1 MTFPGPT
8 VSAIELA
15 VACRNGD
22 RRAASRLISM
32 LESQDASQAQAASEA
47 VSQLPLPPHTIGITG
62 PPGAGK
68 SSLLDYCVKL
78 YRDKN
83 LRVAV
88 LAVDP
93 SSPFTGGALLGD
105 RIRMSSHRNDS
116 GVFIRSMGSRG
127 ASGGLAAAASDALR
141 VLGGAGCDKV
151 FLETVGA
158 GQAETEVVNL
168 ADTVCVVQVPGLG
181 DEVQL
186 MKMGILEL
194 ADIFVVN
201 KADKPEAESLKVQIE
216 IAVHESPDQTNR
228 VLRQLGR
235 AFATAYTGT
244 PWIPPVVLISAL
256 HRTNGDALIDACEQH
271 LAFLK
276 QPEIA
281 APLKRNRLA
290 REVVWRAGRRFQEIL
305 AKQLEPGGKWSGLI
319 DRSAAGAIS
328 LDAVVAQILKNE

>member
-1 MTFPGPT
+1 MSDFYSNP
-8 VSAIELA
+8 VELA
-15 VACRNGD
+15 AACRQGD
-22 RRAASRLISM
+22 RRAASRLISA
-32 LESQDASQAQAASEA
+32 LESQDPAQAQAASEA
-47 VSQLPLPPHTIGITG
+47 VSQLPLPPHTIGLTG

-68 SSLLDYCVKL
+68 SSLLDYCAGL
-78 YRDKN
+78 FRAQN

-105 RIRMSSHRNDS
+105 RIRMGSHRNDP

-141 VLGGAGCDKV
+141 VLGGAGFDRV

-194 ADIFVVN
+194 ADVFVVN
-201 KADKPEAESLKVQIE
+201 KADKPDAESLKIQIE

-235 AFATAYTGT
+235 AFARAYTGT
-244 PWIPPVVLISAL
+244 PWAPPVVLLSA
-256 HRTNGDALIDACEQH
+256 RDRKNGPALIEACERH

-281 APLKRNRLA
+281 GPLKRNRLA
-290 REVVWRAGRRFQEIL
+290 REIVWRSSRRFQDLL
-305 AKQLEPGGKWSGLI
+305 AKHLEPGGKWSGLL
-319 DRSAAGAIS
+319 DGCASGSIS
-328 LDAVVAQILKNE
+328 LDTVVSRILADNA